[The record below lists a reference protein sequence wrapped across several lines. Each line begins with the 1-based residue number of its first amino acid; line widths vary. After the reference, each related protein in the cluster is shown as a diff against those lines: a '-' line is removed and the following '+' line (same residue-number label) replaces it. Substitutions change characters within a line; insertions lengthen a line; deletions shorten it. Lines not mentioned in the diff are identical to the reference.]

1 MANSLKLSRGAKAT
15 IYGPATFVIRPAS
28 ACSLVLLCDPF
39 VQDLARAR
47 LSLRIAGQPLPRTR
61 SRRLGH
67 ATGHASP
74 AHSREQQP
82 RWVASLHTSLCL
94 RYAVRLEVP
103 VAVRLY
109 SRRRMSVVWKR
120 GRPDPRP
127 PGLRTAR
134 TGVGAETGVAVL
146 DLHLCG
152 VPV

>member
-1 MANSLKLSRGAKAT
+1 VANSLKLSRGAKAT

-28 ACSLVLLCDPF
+28 ACSFMVLLCDPL

-103 VAVRLY
+103 VAVRLCVCTA
-109 SRRRMSVVWKR
+109 VVACRSCGKEV
-120 GRPDPRP
+120 GRIPDPRGC
-127 PGLRTAR
+127 GLRELES
-134 TGVGAETGVAVL
+134 GL
-146 DLHLCG
+146 
-152 VPV
+152 